1 MRSSART
8 LLTVLILALLL
19 VPEAIFLHRCACGRI
34 FDCCCR
40 EKAKTAAESC
50 PLHHGGNG
58 MAAMAHCPGDAGSRP
73 ASVQNRQEP
82 LDRLG
87 TLLSWRPAVQ
97 LAAAGWTAEAPRDV
111 RTGPGPK
118 PSTPPP
124 RRLLLAAA

>member
-8 LLTVLILALLL
+8 LLTVLILMLLL

-40 EKAKTAAESC
+40 EKPQIAAESC
-50 PLHHGGNG
+50 PLHHGGA
-58 MAAMAHCPGDAGSRP
+58 MAAMAHCSSDAGSRP

-87 TLLSWRPAVQ
+87 TLLSWRPAVR
-97 LAAAGWTAEAPRDV
+97 LAPAGWIAEAPRSV

-118 PSTPPP
+118 PPIPPP
-124 RRLLLAAA
+124 RLLLPA